1 MVIPRRETL
10 VLTLTSDPALARL
23 ARRVALHFFLQNG
36 INRADSRN
44 KARIVERRCKALLR
58 SGRPEGRKAAG
69 ARGQGSPLILTLV
82 SGSRRLE
89 VFGRRQG
96 GTAGRRVLG
105 FARPGPTAG
114 QAPSA

>member
-1 MVIPRRETL
+1 MIPRRETL

-36 INRADSRN
+36 INQADSRI
-44 KARIVERRCKALLR
+44 KARIVERRCKALLQFR
-58 SGRPEGRKAAG
+58 SPARRKAHG
-69 ARGQGSPLILTLV
+69 APGPGSPLILTLV

-96 GTAGRRVLG
+96 GTAGRRVLTI
-105 FARPGPTAG
+105 ARPAVR
-114 QAPSA
+114 